1 MRISPGL
8 TPEILRTAWGREGGR
23 GRRGRGRGGRRR
35 RRRRGRRGGRG
46 GQGGVGEEKKG
57 EMREYKQRRERW
69 EWECE
74 NVTGGSATDIISHR
88 SGPILLLVVHVPA
101 PGVPQ
106 LLSGAQLNCHLYVHD
121 IVRICLSRIAGF
133 TLVDRQNITFSA
145 ECVCVPEHMHRT
157 QKNRTSRRRSATNI
171 KVYASL
177 TLFPSPSSFHDCRLS
192 TGRGPCLSSLDTTQV
207 HPGQRIYPSSS
218 TGSPSGPVG

>member
-74 NVTGGSATDIISHR
+74 NVTGGSATDIIPHR
-88 SGPILLLVVHVPA
+88 SGPILLLVVDVPDGFWR
-101 PGVPQ
+101 P
-106 LLSGAQLNCHLYVHD
+106 AQ
-121 IVRICLSRIAGF
+121 
-133 TLVDRQNITFSA
+133 
-145 ECVCVPEHMHRT
+145 
-157 QKNRTSRRRSATNI
+157 
-171 KVYASL
+171 
-177 TLFPSPSSFHDCRLS
+177 
-192 TGRGPCLSSLDTTQV
+192 LSSLRPRQSAHMSLQDR
-207 HPGQRIYPSSS
+207 RIHI
-218 TGSPSGPVG
+218 SGPAKHNIQCRVRLCT